1 MPKFQIKLYGSAIE
15 ARGPA
20 AGHRKTIPLTEKALA
35 GLTIIKRKNQKKY
48 TYEAKSKMADRKSV
62 V

>member
-20 AGHRKTIPLTEKALA
+20 AGHRITIPLTEKALA
-35 GLTIIKRKNQKKY
+35 GLTITKK
-48 TYEAKSKMADRKSV
+48 EEPKKIHV
-62 V
+62 